1 MRPIAQYDYNPRID
15 YSRFETTRPRD
26 FDVSEYMSNFGGGL
40 AQGAVSGIVGHYLL
54 GGNSLFGVY
63 NNFESFL
70 HSNSQA
76 DALRNGRI
84 IGEKLRFS
92 FGAGQSPPEN
102 AINHVASVSIS
113 SNRVSPDVTQIL
125 APLDSSHQGAS
136 GQPSQNN
143 VDLLRNDFLSYYSHA
158 SAPFAI

>member
-1 MRPIAQYDYNPRID
+1 MHSLITIH
-15 YSRFETTRPRD
+15 
-26 FDVSEYMSNFGGGL
+26 DVSEYMSNFGGGL

-54 GGNSLFGVY
+54 GGNGLFGVY

-70 HSNSQA
+70 KSNSQA

-92 FGAGQSPPEN
+92 FGAAPEN

-158 SAPFAI
+158 SAPFEI